1 MKNSWLGMLLV
12 LAIIVTIQVS
22 CSKEPGN
29 NAKSKPP
36 AEQTQSD
43 VITAAKEG
51 RIDAVKSF
59 LTSGGDPNYTNKLG
73 QTALLSAAIE
83 KKGEVVTLLLA
94 HGANPNIADIMGQTP
109 VYFASYNQDL
119 DVVKALIGAGA
130 NVNAKTQSGEFALF
144 RAIVWGNANLV
155 ELLVKG
161 GADVNMKTTDVR
173 VPSPLK
179 LAIDGQMP
187 EIVATLKNAGAKE

>member
-12 LAIIVTIQVS
+12 LAVVVTLQVS
-22 CSKEPGN
+22 CSKEPGS

-36 AEQTQSD
+36 AEQPPSD

-109 VYFASYNQDL
+109 VFFAAYNQDL
-119 DVVKALIGAGA
+119 DVVKALIGVGA
-130 NVNAKTQSGEFALF
+130 NVNAKTQSDDFALL
-144 RAIVWGNANLV
+144 RAVTWGNVKLV

-161 GADVNMKTTDVR
+161 GADVNMKPTDVR

-179 LAIDGQMP
+179 IAIDGQMT
-187 EIVATLKNAGAKE
+187 EIVTTLKNAGAKE